1 MYTFILVCLIIII
14 VIIFI
19 EAIVH
24 NNIIERY

>member
-24 NNIIERY
+24 NNIIECY

>member
-1 MYTFILVCLIIII
+1 MYPFILVCLIIII